1 MTLLESMTSREA
13 KQMKKI
19 DPAKISVEIV
29 SLWDK
34 QWFLLTAGTPEDFNM
49 MTVSWGSIGCM
60 WNKPFAQIVVRPQR
74 YTFEFMEKSDSF
86 TLCSFSE
93 QYRPALQLLG
103 SKSGRHGDKL
113 SLTDLTVKK
122 SSIVSAPAYKE
133 ASLILECRKI
143 YYQNFDPKGFLDES
157 IQDNYPIND
166 YHRIYYG
173 EIVAAFVEK

>member
-1 MTLLESMTSREA
+1 MISMEGEH
-13 KQMKKI
+13 MKKI
-19 DPAKISVEIV
+19 DPAILSAEIV

-34 QWFLLTAGTPEDFNM
+34 QWFLLTSGTPEDYNM
-49 MTVSWGSIGCM
+49 MTVSWGSIGCI

-93 QYRPALQLLG
+93 KYRPALQLLG

-113 SLTDLTVKK
+113 SLTDLTIRK
-122 SSIVSAPAYKE
+122 SSKIFAPAYNE

-143 YYQNFDPKGFLDES
+143 YFQDLDPKGFLDES

-173 EIVAAFVEK
+173 EIVAALVES